1 MKTIATVC
9 FVLLISQT
17 IVLKFGSAIPV
28 TAISIGNASSIT
40 GKVYNNLMRSNHI
53 FMFDFIPELFGNKT
67 SDQEQEIVGMI
78 FVIHIFYNLSQS
90 FPICF
95 RIIR

>member
-1 MKTIATVC
+1 MKIIATVC

-40 GKVYNNLMRSNHI
+40 
-53 FMFDFIPELFGNKT
+53 ELFGNKT
-67 SDQEQEIVGMI
+67 SDQEQEIVGLSANNTSAI
-78 FVIHIFYNLSQS
+78 LSFLNYCYN
-90 FPICF
+90 FDYNYNYF
-95 RIIR
+95 NYW